1 MGKNKIFVYKGYHFV
16 PERKFTKSETK
27 DFCTLSKHLK
37 TDFEFGMCKYKW
49 KKHNYSY
56 VDFYESTDAKEIDLF
71 RCVENSKLYVPCE
84 NELFEFVEE
93 V

>member
-49 KKHNYSY
+49 KSII
-56 VDFYESTDAKEIDLF
+56 TAM
-71 RCVENSKLYVPCE
+71 
-84 NELFEFVEE
+84 
-93 V
+93 